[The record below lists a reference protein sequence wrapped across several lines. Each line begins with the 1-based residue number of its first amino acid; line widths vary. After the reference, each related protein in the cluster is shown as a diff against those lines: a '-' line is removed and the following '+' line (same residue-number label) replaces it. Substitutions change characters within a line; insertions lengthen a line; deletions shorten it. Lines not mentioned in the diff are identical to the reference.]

1 MSNATE
7 SRQDSTL
14 SLLLAGLQAG
24 MIGALM
30 LLAWMGFSATM
41 QRRSFWTAANLMGTV
56 FHGGDA
62 IHSGFTSSTLVG
74 LAFYLVAYS
83 LLGSLFAVALRLRLP
98 SLRRR
103 LVAVLFAL
111 CWYYFFFRLA
121 SRPFAPLIDL
131 LHVENTT
138 LIGHLIYGTV
148 LGRYPAFLERKA
160 VPPPA
165 PEPEPESAPASQSE

>member
-1 MSNATE
+1 MPIATE
-7 SRQDSTL
+7 SRRESTL

-41 QRRSFWTAANLMGTV
+41 QRRSFWTAANLMGSV

-62 IHSGFTSSTLVG
+62 VHRGFSSSTLSG
-74 LAFYLVAYS
+74 LAFYLLLYS

-103 LVAVLFAL
+103 LVAVLFAI

-138 LIGHLIYGTV
+138 IIGHLIYGTV
-148 LGRYPAFLERKA
+148 LGRYPAFLEKK
-160 VPPPA
+160 PA
-165 PEPEPESAPASQSE
+165 SPVPEPETENASASQSE